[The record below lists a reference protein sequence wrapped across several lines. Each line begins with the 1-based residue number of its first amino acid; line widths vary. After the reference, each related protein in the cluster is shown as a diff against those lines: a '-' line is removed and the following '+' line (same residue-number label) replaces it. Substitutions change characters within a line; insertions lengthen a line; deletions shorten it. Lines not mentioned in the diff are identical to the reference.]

1 MRKYETARK
10 AHAQHVSW
18 TLLNITWH
26 VVCYIT
32 CVTCNAIHI
41 STVCVTWLCTR
52 PEMKMCNTTSVTRLL
67 TKREMKTTC
76 LGRDVLFREFPT
88 PHSQAVC
95 KLVSWC
101 PGAQWTWMRC
111 KQLLLSGCW
120 LLNFGLLPTLYNARK
135 THMHVLLALRNGAP
149 LARTFRESYA
159 NNIMA
164 TGTRNNSN
172 IMRYK
177 VSQECRLF
185 FETPCSTTLLDHNA
199 LPYSI
204 TGTRKLAR

>member
-1 MRKYETARK
+1 
-10 AHAQHVSW
+10 
-18 TLLNITWH
+18 
-26 VVCYIT
+26 
-32 CVTCNAIHI
+32 
-41 STVCVTWLCTR
+41 
-52 PEMKMCNTTSVTRLL
+52 MKMCNTTSVTRLL

-120 LLNFGLLPTLYNARK
+120 LLNLGLLPTLYNARK

-185 FETPCSTTLLDHNA
+185 FETPCSSKQRNKT
-199 LPYSI
+199 YV
-204 TGTRKLAR
+204 

>member
-1 MRKYETARK
+1 
-10 AHAQHVSW
+10 
-18 TLLNITWH
+18 
-26 VVCYIT
+26 
-32 CVTCNAIHI
+32 
-41 STVCVTWLCTR
+41 
-52 PEMKMCNTTSVTRLL
+52 MKMCNTTSVTRLL

-185 FETPCSTTLLDHNA
+185 FETPCSSETC
-199 LPYSI
+199 YSVCRRYPVRRPL
-204 TGTRKLAR
+204 GQSCPQRSVQRRGVGRCG